1 MRSWSLAAILLA
13 APALAADKPS
23 PEAVEFFEAKI
34 RPVLTEQCYQ
44 CHGPK
49 KQSGGLRL
57 NSQAAV
63 LKGGDTGPALVPGK
77 AADSL
82 IVKAIRHEGDLKMPP
97 KWGKLPANVVAD
109 FVKWIDAGAADPR
122 DGSSSASAI
131 DWSKA
136 REYWAFR
143 PVVKPAVP
151 AGPEPNP
158 IDRFIRAKLAEKG
171 LTPVGPAEK
180 RALIRRVTL
189 DLTGLPPKP
198 EDVEV
203 FLKDR
208 SADAYARLV
217 DRLLDSPAYG
227 ETQARYWLDVARYAE
242 DQAHTFAVKPYTEA
256 WRYRD
261 WVIRA
266 FNEDLPFDKFVKYQ
280 IAADLIVGDSPDELR
295 HRAALGFFGLGAQY
309 YKNSDKAKAEADELD
324 DRVDTLTRGFLG
336 LTVSCARC
344 HDHKFDPIP
353 QADYYSLAGVFWS
366 TKLADVPLAPKAEVE
381 RVAAALKK
389 VADAAKAVKDFLQAE
404 KAKIEA
410 ARADELPKYVLAAW
424 KLEAKRLEKAD
435 APASEIAKAEHLDG
449 PTLDRLSRYL
459 GKKNVAAAMSDWGK
473 HLPKKAGGAEP
484 PAEIKKMAEAFRA
497 EVKAAAA
504 KPQAAAAKPNDMMT
518 ALFGDKGVFPLKDED
533 VAAGMSPDRKATYEK
548 MKAEQVVLAKH
559 APPPV
564 TMTHGLVESTPTDLK
579 VALRG
584 NPNNPGEVAPRR
596 FLHILA
602 GDNPKKFTDGSGRRE
617 LAEAIADP
625 HNPLAARVFVNRI
638 WQQHFG
644 RGIVG
649 TPSNFGSLGERP
661 THPELLDWLA
671 TTFVE
676 SGGSV
681 KALHRQIVLS
691 ETYRRAAVPDAKNE
705 AIDADN
711 RYLWRAKRRRLT
723 VEAWRD
729 SLLAVSGRLDPSFG
743 GPTTNLDSA
752 DNARRTVYA
761 KISRHELNG
770 LLRLFDFPDANIT
783 AEKRVETT
791 VPQQQLFVL
800 NSPFMVTQAKA
811 LTARLAKEATD
822 DASRVRRAYEL
833 AFARPATDDEISLG
847 LRYIQTS
854 DAANGGQNKLTRWE
868 RYCQALLASNEFMY
882 VD

>member
-1 MRSWSLAAILLA
+1 MRPWSVAAVLLA
-13 APALAADKPS
+13 APAFATDKPA
-23 PEAVEFFEAKI
+23 PEAVEFFEARI
-34 RPVLTEQCYQ
+34 RPVLTEQCFS
-44 CHGPK
+44 CHGEK

-57 NSQAAV
+57 DSKAAV
-63 LKGGDTGPALVPGK
+63 LTGGDTGPALVPGK

-97 KWGKLPANVVAD
+97 KGGKLPPAVVAD
-109 FVKWIDAGAADPR
+109 FVKWIDTGAADPR
-122 DGSSSASAI
+122 DGSANGGAI

-136 REYWAFR
+136 REFWAFK

-151 AGPEPNP
+151 AGPEANP
-158 IDRFIRAKLAEKG
+158 IDRFVRAKLVERG
-171 LTPVGPAEK
+171 LTPVGPAER
-180 RALIRRVTL
+180 RALVRRVTI

-198 EDVEV
+198 EEVEA
-203 FLKDR
+203 FLKDE
-208 SADAYARLV
+208 SPEAYAKLV

-227 ETQARYWLDVARYAE
+227 EMQARAWLDVARYAE
-242 DQAHTFAVKPYTEA
+242 DQAHTFAVKPYSEA

-353 QADYYSLAGVFWS
+353 TQDYYSLAGVFWS

-381 RVAAALKK
+381 RVTAALKK

-404 KAKIEA
+404 RSKLEA
-410 ARADELPKYVLAAW
+410 ATADDLPKYVLAAW
-424 KLEAKRLEKAD
+424 KLEAKRLENPE
-435 APASEIAKAEHLDG
+435 APAGEVAKAERLDG
-449 PTLDRLSRYL
+449 PTLDRMARYL
-459 GKKNVAAAMSDWGK
+459 GKKNVAAAMSDWGR
-473 HLPKKAGGAEP
+473 HLPKKPGEADP
-484 PAEIKKMAEAFRA
+484 PAEVKRMAEAFRA
-497 EVKAAAA
+497 EVKAAVG
-504 KPQAAAAKPNDMMT
+504 KPPSGKAGDMVT
-518 ALFGDKGVFPLKDED
+518 ALFGDKGVFPMKDED
-533 VAAGMSPDRKATYEK
+533 VAAGMSPDRKAAYDK
-548 MKAEQVVLAKH
+548 MKSEQADLAKK

-564 TMTHGLVESTPTDLK
+564 TISHGLVESTPTDLK

-584 NPNNPGEVAPRR
+584 NPNKPGEVAPRR

-602 GDNPKKFTDGSGRRE
+602 GDNPQKFTDGSGRKE

-625 HNPLAARVFVNRI
+625 HNPLTGRVFVNRI

-671 TTFVE
+671 ATFVE

-705 AIDADN
+705 AVDADN
-711 RYLWRAKRRRLT
+711 RYLWRAGRRRLT

-743 GPTTNLDSA
+743 GPTTNLDAA

-783 AEKRVETT
+783 AERRVETT

-800 NSPFMVTQAKA
+800 NSPFMVTQARA
-811 LTARLAKEATD
+811 LAGRLEKEAPD
-822 DASRVRRAYEL
+822 EAGRIRRAYEL
-833 AFARPATDDEISLG
+833 AFARPASEEEVALG
-847 LRYIQTS
+847 VRYLQAP
-854 DAANGGQNKLTRWE
+854 DAGQNKLSRWE

>member
-1 MRSWSLAAILLA
+1 MRPWPVAAVLLA
-13 APALAADKPS
+13 APAFAADRPS
-23 PEAVEFFEAKI
+23 PEAVEFFETKI
-34 RPVLTEQCYQ
+34 RPVLAEHCLK
-44 CHGPK
+44 CHGDK

-57 NSQAAV
+57 DSKAAT
-63 LKGGDTGPALVPGK
+63 LQGGDNGPAVVPGK
-77 AADSL
+77 AAASL

-97 KWGKLPANVVAD
+97 KGGKLPAAAIAD
-109 FVKWIDAGAADPR
+109 FVQWIDTGAADPR
-122 DGSSSASAI
+122 DGSSSASAV

-136 REYWAFR
+136 RAYWAFR
-143 PVVKPAVP
+143 PVVKPPVP
-151 AGPEPNP
+151 AGPEANP
-158 IDRFIRAKLAEKG
+158 IDRFVRAKLAEKG
-171 LTPVGPAEK
+171 LTPVGLADK
-180 RALIRRVTL
+180 RTLIRRVTV

-198 EDVEV
+198 EDVAV
-203 FLKDR
+203 FLKDD
-208 SADAYARLV
+208 SPDAYARLV

-227 ETQARYWLDVARYAE
+227 EMQARYWLDVARYAE
-242 DQAHTFAVKPYTEA
+242 DQAHTFAVKPYSEA

-261 WVIRA
+261 WVIQA
-266 FNEDLPFDKFVKYQ
+266 FNEDLPFDRFVEYQ
-280 IAADLIVGDSPDELR
+280 IAADLILGDSPAELR

-324 DRVDTLTRGFLG
+324 DRVDTLTRGFLA

-353 QADYYSLAGVFWS
+353 TQDYYSLAGVFWS
-366 TKLADVPLAPKAEVE
+366 TKLADVPLAPKAEVD
-381 RVAAALKK
+381 RVNAALKK
-389 VADAAKAVKDFLQAE
+389 VADAARAVKDFLQGEKAKLEAE
-404 KAKIEA
+404 KADA
-410 ARADELPKYVLAAW
+410 LPEYVLAAW
-424 KLEAKRLEKAD
+424 KLEAHRLARPN
-435 APASEIAKAEHLDG
+435 APAAEIAKDEKLDG

-459 GKKNVAAAMSDWGK
+459 GRKNVAAAMTDWGK
-473 HLPKKAGGAEP
+473 HLPKKPGETDP
-484 PAEIKKMAEAFRA
+484 PAEVKKMAEAFRA
-497 EVKAAAA
+497 EVKAAVA
-504 KPQAAAAKPNDMMT
+504 KPQGKAGDMVN
-518 ALFGDKGVFPLKDED
+518 ALFGDKGVFPLRDAD

-548 MKAEQVVLAKH
+548 MRAEQAELAKK

-564 TMTHGLVESTPTDLK
+564 KVAHGLVETTPTDLK
-579 VALRG
+579 VYLRG
-584 NPNNPGEVAPRR
+584 NPAKQGDVAPRR
-596 FLHILA
+596 FLHVLA
-602 GDNPKKFTDGSGRRE
+602 GDNPKRFTEGSGRKE

-625 HNPLAARVFVNRI
+625 KNPLTARVFVNRI

-671 TTFVE
+671 ATFTE
-676 SGGSV
+676 TGGSV

-691 ETYRRAAVPDAKNE
+691 ETYRRASAPDTTNE
-705 AIDADN
+705 AVDADN
-711 RYLWRAKRRRLT
+711 RYLWRANRRRLT

-729 SLLAVSGRLDPSFG
+729 SLLAVSGRLDPTFG

-800 NSPFMVTQAKA
+800 NSPFMVAQAKA
-811 LTARLAKEATD
+811 LAVRLEKDAAD
-822 DASRVRRAYEL
+822 DAGRVRRAYEL
-833 AFARPATDDEISLG
+833 AFARPATAEEVSLG
-847 LRYIQTS
+847 VRYLQTHDGS
-854 DAANGGQNKLTRWE
+854 DAGQNKLTRRE
-868 RYCQALLASNEFMY
+868 RYCQALLASNEFLY

>member
-1 MRSWSLAAILLA
+1 MRPWSVAAVLLA
-13 APALAADKPS
+13 APAFAADKPS

-34 RPVLTEQCYQ
+34 RPVLTEQCLK
-44 CHGPK
+44 CHGKK

-57 NSQAAV
+57 DRKDAV

-77 AADSL
+77 ASDSL
-82 IVKAIRHEGDLKMPP
+82 IVKAIRHEGELKMPP
-97 KWGKLPANVVAD
+97 KGGKLPANVIAD
-109 FVKWIDAGAADPR
+109 FVKWIDTGAADPR

-136 REYWAFR
+136 REFWSFQ
-143 PVVKPAVP
+143 PVVKPAMP
-151 AGPEPNP
+151 PGPEPNP
-158 IDRFIRAKLAEKG
+158 VDRFIRAKLAEKG
-171 LTPVGPAEK
+171 LTPAREAGK
-180 RALIRRVTL
+180 RTLIRRVTL
-189 DLTGLPPKP
+189 DLIGLPPKP
-198 EDVEV
+198 EDVEA
-203 FLKDR
+203 FLNDP
-208 SADAYARLV
+208 SADAYAKLV

-227 ETQARYWLDVARYAE
+227 EMQARYWLDVARYAE

-280 IAADLIVGDSPDELR
+280 IAADLILGDSPDELR

-353 QADYYSLAGVFWS
+353 QQDYYSLAGVFWS
-366 TKLADVPLAPKAEVE
+366 TKLADVPLAPKAEVD
-381 RVAAALKK
+381 RVSAALKK
-389 VADAAKAVKDFLQAE
+389 VADAARAVKDFLAAE
-404 KAKIEA
+404 KAKLEA
-410 ARADELPKYVLAAW
+410 AKADELPKYVLAAW
-424 KLEAKRLEKAD
+424 KLEAKRLEKPE
-435 APASEIAKAEHLDG
+435 APAAAIARAEHLDG

-459 GKKNVAAAMSDWGK
+459 GRKNVAAAMSDWGK
-473 HLPKKAGGAEP
+473 HLPKKAGDTDP

-497 EVKAAAA
+497 EVRATAA
-504 KPQAAAAKPNDMMT
+504 KPQASKGNDMMT
-518 ALFGDKGVFPLKDED
+518 ALFGDKGVFPLRDAD
-533 VAAGMSPDRKATYEK
+533 VAAGMSPDRKASYEK
-548 MKAEQVVLAKH
+548 MKAEQAELAKH

-564 TMTHGLVESTPTDLK
+564 PVTHGLVESTPTDMK

-584 NPNNPGEVAPRR
+584 NPNNPGPVAPRR

-602 GDNPKKFTDGSGRRE
+602 GNNPKRFTEGSGRKE

-625 HNPLAARVFVNRI
+625 HNPLTARVFVNRI

-649 TPSNFGSLGERP
+649 TPSNFGRLGERP

-671 TTFVE
+671 ATFVE

-691 ETYRRAAVPDAKNE
+691 ETYRRASAPDSKDE
-705 AIDADN
+705 SIDADN
-711 RYLWRAKRRRLT
+711 RYLWRAHRRRLT

-729 SLLAVSGRLDPSFG
+729 SLLAVSGRLNPSFG

-800 NSPFMVTQAKA
+800 NSPFMIAQAKA
-811 LTARLAKEATD
+811 LGARLAKEAAD
-822 DASRVRRAYEL
+822 DAGRIRRAYLL
-833 AFARPATDDEISLG
+833 AFARPATEGEVSLG
-847 LRYIQTS
+847 LRYLHTT
-854 DAANGGQNKLTRWE
+854 DAAGGQNKLTRWE